1 MRRVLAL
8 DQSTSATK
16 ALLFDESGQ
25 CLDRESLPHQQ
36 YYPQPGW
43 VEHDAE
49 EIWQNTLTVLRAV
62 LSRPPFAEASGG
74 ALGAGGARPPG
85 ALSLPAAPLCL
96 SIANQRETFVIF
108 DRATGRPLH
117 RAIVWQ
123 CRRGDAL
130 CEAQKQAGREETI
143 RLRTGL
149 RVDSYFSAS
158 KLQWLLRSEPEL
170 CARVAAGSALIGTID
185 CYLVYRLTAGA
196 VFATDCTN
204 ASRTLL
210 YDIGRLGWDAE
221 LCSWWEV
228 PMKALPQVR
237 ESAASFGFTT
247 LEGTLAQPLPICGVM
262 GDSQASLF
270 GQQCFGPGDA
280 KVTFGTGS
288 SVMMNIG
295 REPRFPDNGVV
306 TALAW
311 IQNGVPTYAV
321 EGIII
326 SSASGLVWLRDQ
338 LAVIDDLG
346 QAEAMTRELADND
359 GVYLVP
365 AFSGLGLPYWQPD
378 ARAAIVGLT
387 SRSDRRH
394 LVRACLESM
403 AYQLADVIEA
413 MKEEAGIRLTTL
425 CADGGPTANRF
436 LMQFIADITGVELQI
451 STASEGS
458 AFGSALAGLL
468 GTGVFASTA
477 ELRSTLRR
485 HQAYQ
490 PQMNRA
496 EADRLIAGW
505 RRAIRSVLLTEP
517 SLSPL

>member
-16 ALLFDESGQ
+16 ALLFDETGR
-25 CLDRESLPHQQ
+25 CLDRESLSHQQ

-49 EIWQNTLTVLRAV
+49 EIWQNVLTVLGAV
-62 LSRPPFAEASGG
+62 VKRSGLDGPPV
-74 ALGAGGARPPG
+74 
-85 ALSLPAAPLCL
+85 CL
-96 SIANQRETFVIF
+96 SIANQRETIVIF
-108 DRATGRPLH
+108 ARATGRPLH

-130 CEAQKQAGREETI
+130 CEAQKKAGREDAI
-143 RLRTGL
+143 HRRTGL

-158 KLQWLLRSEPEL
+158 KLQWLLRASPEL
-170 CARVAAGSALIGTID
+170 RAKVEQGTALIGTID

-196 VFATDCTN
+196 VFATDSTN

-210 YDIGRLGWDAE
+210 YDIGQLGWDPE

-228 PMKALPQVR
+228 PMQALPEVR
-237 ESAASFGFTT
+237 ESTASFGETT
-247 LEGTLAQPLPICGVM
+247 LQGLLSQPLPICGVM

-270 GQQCFGPGDA
+270 GQQCFVPGEA
-280 KVTFGTGS
+280 KVTLGTGS

-295 REPRFPDNGVV
+295 PEPRFPANGVV

-311 IQNGVPTYAV
+311 IKDGGPTYAV

-326 SSASGLVWLRDQ
+326 SSASGLNWLRDQ
-338 LAVIDDLG
+338 LAVIDDLS
-346 QAEAMTRELADND
+346 QAEAMSRELADNG

-365 AFSGLGLPYWQPD
+365 AFTGLGLPYWQPD

-387 SRSDRRH
+387 SQSDRRH

-403 AYQLADVIEA
+403 AYQLYDVIEA
-413 MKEEAGIRLTTL
+413 MKEEAGVRLTAL
-425 CADGGPTANRF
+425 CVDGGPTANRF

-451 STASEGS
+451 APASEGS
-458 AFGSALAGLL
+458 AWGAALAGLL
-468 GTGVFASTA
+468 GSGVFASLA
-477 ELRSTLRR
+477 ALRQTPR
-485 HQAYQ
+485 HPLSYQ
-490 PQMNRA
+490 PTMSRD

-505 RRAIRSVLLTEP
+505 RRAVRSVLTNE
-517 SLSPL
+517 SILSTV